1 MDINLHPTRLAVLLA
16 LHTGRGWERLAH
28 LYGLTQEEIQRLRD
42 MKDLLGDDKTLYQV
56 VETLLAH
63 GYVEEVAETLTWRG
77 FERLT
82 AHILRSFGY
91 DVKLNVRMGR
101 REVDV
106 VGVGRGHALC
116 IDCKQWDRPLPPS
129 MARKILK
136 ELGVK
141 CGGLEGLPS
150 RRIAITVSLRMRRP
164 LIERGLGAA
173 LPFTGLPEFLEELP
187 VLMRIGE
194 I

>member
-1 MDINLHPTRLAVLLA
+1 VDINLHPTRLAVLLA

-42 MKDLLGDDKTLYQV
+42 MKDLLGD
-56 VETLLAH
+56 
-63 GYVEEVAETLTWRG
+63 
-77 FERLT
+77 

-106 VGVGRGHALC
+106 VGVGRGHTLC